1 MEENGL
7 SKKEQ
12 MSFEEQKRLF
22 IEIGLLAEY
31 YQDDDESYEDD
42 GCNSI
47 SGHWWN
53 VACREL
59 GHPEMMVEEEND

>member
-1 MEENGL
+1 MGKQEE
-7 SKKEQ
+7 
-12 MSFEEQKRLF
+12 MSFEEKKCLF
-22 IEIGLLAEY
+22 VRIGLLAEA
-31 YQDDDESYEDD
+31 YQDDDDNYEDD

-59 GHPEMMVEEEND
+59 GHPEMMVEE